1 MSWLDEG
8 VELALYKS
16 AEDSREFRIHPFG
29 FWWCLKEQ
37 PEEVT
42 PEEMD
47 MDQADRTRN
56 MSRFRLSALSPLL
69 GSSVALM
76 KADMGYESMRDLNAI
91 DEQESLL
98 PKEDV

>member
-1 MSWLDEG
+1 M
-8 VELALYKS
+8 
-16 AEDSREFRIHPFG
+16 REA
-29 FWWCLKEQ
+29 Q
-37 PEEVT
+37 
-42 PEEMD
+42 
-47 MDQADRTRN
+47 RTRHFPLMFSRTTVDVIHTKK

-76 KADMGYESMRDLNAI
+76 KADMGYESTRDLNAI